1 VVTVAASTVTTR
13 LALGAAARVDGRGAG
28 DAPRTTGAPDAGVA
42 R

>member
-13 LALGAAARVDGRGAG
+13 LARVDGRGAG